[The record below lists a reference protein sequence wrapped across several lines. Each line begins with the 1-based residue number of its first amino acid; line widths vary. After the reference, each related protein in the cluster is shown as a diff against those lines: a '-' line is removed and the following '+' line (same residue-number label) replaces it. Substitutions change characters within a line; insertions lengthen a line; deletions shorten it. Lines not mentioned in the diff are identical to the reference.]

1 MKFYHK
7 EIQEDIDRKL
17 ETKKRPKH
25 FLLFVDLKKAFDTIN
40 RAKLI
45 ENLYEKKVNETVVNA
60 VRQIYS
66 KTLMQT
72 NERRKPVQTSKGV
85 MQGGVLSPK
94 LFALYINDMLT
105 ALNSYGIAAW
115 ALADDIVIATRG
127 EYHLSLAVK
136 TLR

>member
-25 FLLFVDLKKAFDTIN
+25 FLLFVDLRKAFDTIN

-45 ENLYEKKVNETVVNA
+45 KSLYEKKVNETVVNA

-72 NERRKPVQTSKGV
+72 NQRKQPV
-85 MQGGVLSPK
+85 
-94 LFALYINDMLT
+94 
-105 ALNSYGIAAW
+105 
-115 ALADDIVIATRG
+115 
-127 EYHLSLAVK
+127 
-136 TLR
+136 